1 STIRVKDIQLTLTA
15 PQRRQKAPA
24 GTKVPAGAK
33 SRSQNR
39 TWTYTINAAGLRT
52 RLRSSPSS
60 SASPCGG
67 RSPQQG
73 RRPARQPTVP
83 RHRHRD
89 TRRPVGRRAPPR
101 RAHTSEPVQAPCESC
116 RSTRAHAQRIG
127 SSDLSLPYLTANPRQ
142 VLVDLCQFLRAA
154 IQLRLARIAQTRT
167 DILQC
172 LVERRRPPVL
182 RLRLLRPPV
191 QVTPHLR
198 RHLRALAQLVLAL
211 ERHQRRLRVLR
222 VLRTKRCPLV
232 SVHMEATTE
241 HRYCRVLIADPEGAF
256 RRHDLRPEPRRT
268 GVTGL
273 AVQRL
278 PRRPRHRPVLPEA
291 VLALEGDESPLIGLA
306 VVRPRSHLVEAAIAL
321 LHEAPAEP
329 CRSARVVADN
339 ERPLRGVVLT
349 PVLRLAHL
357 HTPRLRIL
365 AEVPHLLADRGH
377 VEVLFD
383 VPPWLRTVLRVSQ
396 HVGLLHVVVFSQRG
410 TQAGVRL
417 DLFLWPRRHTIMLGF
432 NADRM
437 PVVVRGRLHRPRVP
451 GDPGSEHVHRAV
463 TPQIGRASCRAR
475 AERQV

>member
-1 STIRVKDIQLTLTA
+1 MASSLGPLRCVRILYTSTIRVKDIQLTLTA

-60 SASPCGG
+60 SASPCDG

-89 TRRPVGRRAPPR
+89 TRRPAGRRAPQR

-182 RLRLLRPPV
+182 RLRLLRLPV

-222 VLRTKRCPLV
+222 VVRPERRPLV

-241 HRYCRVLIADPEGAF
+241 HRD
-256 RRHDLRPEPRRT
+256 RRAVGTRPKCALRWHMLPPILRRT
-268 GVTGL
+268 CMPRTTVE
-273 AVQRL
+273 RL
-278 PRRPRHRPVLPEA
+278 PGCARHRARLAEPVLPFETHQRT
-291 VLALEGDESPLIGLA
+291 LIRLR
-306 VVRPRSHLVEAAIAL
+306 VVGPRPNLVEPAIAVFRQ
-321 LHEAPAEP
+321 PP
-329 CRSARVVADN
+329 
-339 ERPLRGVVLT
+339 T
-349 PVLRLAHL
+349 K
-357 HTPRLRIL
+357 PR
-365 AEVPHLLADRGH
+365 
-377 VEVLFD
+377 
-383 VPPWLRTVLRVSQ
+383 
-396 HVGLLHVVVFSQRG
+396 
-410 TQAGVRL
+410 
-417 DLFLWPRRHTIMLGF
+417 
-432 NADRM
+432 
-437 PVVVRGRLHRPRVP
+437 
-451 GDPGSEHVHRAV
+451 
-463 TPQIGRASCRAR
+463 
-475 AERQV
+475 

>member
-1 STIRVKDIQLTLTA
+1 MASSLGPLRCVRILYTSTIRVKDIQLTLTA

-142 VLVDLCQFLRAA
+142 VLVDLCQLLRAA
-154 IQLRLARIAQTRT
+154 VQLRLARIAQTRT

-172 LVERRRPPVL
+172 IVERRRPPVL
-182 RLRLLRPPV
+182 RRRLLRLPV

-198 RHLRALAQLVLAL
+198 RHLRALAQLVLPL
-211 ERHQRRLRVLR
+211 ERHQRRLRVRR

-232 SVHMEATTE
+232 PMHVEPATE
-241 HRYCRVLIADPEGAF
+241 HRHGSVLVADVERAL
-256 RRHDLRPEPRRT
+256 RWHDLLPEPRRSSM
-268 GVTGL
+268 TGL

-278 PRRPRHRPVLPEA
+278 PCRPSHRTVLPEA
-291 VLALEGDESPLIGLA
+291 MLALERNKSLLVGLA
-306 VVRPRSHLVEAAIAL
+306 VVRPGPHLVEPPVAL
-321 LHEAPAEP
+321 LDEATAQPR
-329 CRSARVVADN
+329 RSARVVADP
-339 ERPLRGVVLT
+339 ERPLRRVVLT
-349 PVLRLAHL
+349 
-357 HTPRLRIL
+357 
-365 AEVPHLLADRGH
+365 
-377 VEVLFD
+377 
-383 VPPWLRTVLRVSQ
+383 
-396 HVGLLHVVVFSQRG
+396 
-410 TQAGVRL
+410 
-417 DLFLWPRRHTIMLGF
+417 
-432 NADRM
+432 
-437 PVVVRGRLHRPRVP
+437 
-451 GDPGSEHVHRAV
+451 
-463 TPQIGRASCRAR
+463 
-475 AERQV
+475 